1 MPFRQKSSRAEL
13 MGWLAIR
20 KLLVAGIVR
29 FYVSLALPASRR
41 ALYLA
46 SPRSVPMGCAWRAI
60 GSTRGGREGRSA
72 LLLGVCCYL
81 RGLYNLSSRRRFG
94 VATV

>member
-1 MPFRQKSSRAEL
+1 MPFRQKSSRTEL
-13 MGWLAIR
+13 MGWLTIR

-46 SPRSVPMGCAWRAI
+46 SSRSVPMGVRVAGYRLDAWRKGGAYRAAF
-60 GSTRGGREGRSA
+60 RGV
-72 LLLGVCCYL
+72 LLP
-81 RGLYNLSSRRRFG
+81 SRA
-94 VATV
+94 V